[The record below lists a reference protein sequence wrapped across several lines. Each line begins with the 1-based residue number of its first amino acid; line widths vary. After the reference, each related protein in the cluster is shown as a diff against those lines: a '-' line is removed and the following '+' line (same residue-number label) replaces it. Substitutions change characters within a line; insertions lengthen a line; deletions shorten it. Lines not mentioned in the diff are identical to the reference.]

1 MKFNLPA
8 PASVEWYRSGVP
20 GGGQKD
26 AIFNRV
32 KAKLIG
38 GTDDSGTSYFKMHDR
53 QLSGSDADKI
63 IANMKQD
70 EDGYPMLQ
78 TGSTSGEAE
87 REYQEWLIDRY
98 LVSPPPSNTTAE
110 DPGPKDVEVELQVVE
125 IPAPPPESDKPEPL
139 RVTVEAPFVAKKYI
153 KLPRRRTGGIFYRG
167 ATKEVDTAEKVST
180 AQRMGEAFESNLLGP
195 LIKSIQ
201 DPDENTTPAK
211 KREVVRTLVSRKQR
225 ASAITVGKVP
235 QGDNLA
241 EFLGAKIGQSFKMAA
256 QARRADKG
264 LAKEP
269 MFYLGKALKNQFG
282 GDLVNRTKGYLSA
295 NPDDTQDPALSRS
308 QRFAATVKPY
318 MNEQGPLPPPVQ
330 GPQRTGIPGAF
341 DRLAAQFD
349 ELIALRKQKA
359 EQSKV
364 ANEIQQ
370 IEVKE
375 ATEEIKEN
383 NELKKKSVEIKK
395 EFIAFSREQ
404 QGDAEILEVETTAE
418 ERDPM
423 GDTSEIDN
431 RRGDEDKDGEDD
443 GDDDGGGGDEGDD
456 GGPNFRDFLDIGET
470 ALDLF
475 GGRGASV
482 GRRGATR
489 VVRRTALRLGG
500 KRLAQSALARGAQTA
515 VTRVAT
521 GISSR
526 AVVGFLRP
534 IFKRIP
540 IVGGL
545 IDFVVSLALGEPVG
559 RAAAKA
565 IGSTLGAALG
575 SLIPIPGVGTIAGG
589 IVGDLVGGAIYD
601 AVTGGTGSAPPSPR
615 DEADASKREALSEAD
630 STKDMSA
637 GEREA
642 LVTGTR
648 LPDAG
653 GSGSIENV
661 PDDLN
666 DPLGLRAPT
675 KLASGGIMAGEA
687 GPESVF
693 SLSSTEGRKV
703 VDQVSSVQNTSM
715 SALPFILGIVSQVT
729 EAISG
734 PVKPY
739 IQQEIGTLERLFGI
753 ASFNVT
759 KVVGKGV
766 DAVKSVGQ
774 KVGINIP
781 GSGKDGSKG
790 VDPQETMTGADAKT
804 TNVTG
809 IPLGEGNTAQ
819 AAQLLAGLTQRGFSK
834 EEAAAI
840 VGNLWAE
847 SGFKTGARNP
857 SSGAYGL
864 MQWLGG
870 RQDKLIQFAQQNG
883 KEVTDVN
890 LQLDY
895 IAWEL
900 RGGNAYETAQFQ
912 KAMAYGDTVQDKTR
926 GFAYE
931 VERAGAGELASSM
944 PKRVGAAES
953 AYNGSAGA
961 APPNAASTPPTPP
974 TTNPT
979 STNGSNNGGHTA
991 ANPGPIAA
999 TPPPAPNNPDRSTMT
1014 PPGPIQPQKPP
1025 AKVVDLYQ
1033 QAEDHD
1039 FITIQPI
1046 VYEGGGIAGYQK
1058 NVDTGEG
1065 IAQFYFDKTG
1075 QKTTLADLKAARLQT
1090 N

>member
-38 GTDDSGTSYFKMHDR
+38 GKDDSGTSYFKMHDR

-98 LVSPPPSNTTAE
+98 LVSPPPSNTTTE

-167 ATKEVDTAEKVST
+167 ATKEVDTTEKVNT

-201 DPDENTTPAK
+201 DPDEDTTPAK

-235 QGDNLA
+235 QGDSLA

-282 GDLVNRTKGYLSA
+282 GDLANRTKGYFSA
-295 NPDDTQDPALSRS
+295 KPDDTQDPALSRS

-383 NELKKKSVEIKK
+383 NDLKKKSTEIKK

-404 QGDAEILEVETTAE
+404 QSDAELLEVETTAE

-423 GDTSEIDN
+423 ADTSEIDN
-431 RRGDEDKDGEDD
+431 RRDDEDEDGEDNG
-443 GDDDGGGGDEGDD
+443 GDDREGG
-456 GGPNFRDFLDIGET
+456 NRFTDFLDFG
-470 ALDLF
+470 LDLLDGADWM
-475 GGRGASV
+475 GGGASV
-482 GRRGATR
+482 GRRGMGR

-500 KRLAQSALARGAQTA
+500 KRLAKSAA
-515 VTRVAT
+515 VKGTQEVVKRVAT
-521 GISSR
+521 GFSKK
-526 AVVGFLRP
+526 AVIGFLRP

-545 IDFVVSLALGEPVG
+545 IDFVVSLAMGEPIG

-575 SLIPIPGVGTIAGG
+575 SLIPIPGVGTIASG

-601 AVTGGTGSAPPSPR
+601 ALMGGAPPEPTGATEK
-615 DEADASKREALSEAD
+615 EAEA
-630 STKDMSA
+630 A
-637 GEREA
+637 G
-642 LVTGTR
+642 
-648 LPDAG
+648 
-653 GSGSIENV
+653 
-661 PDDLN
+661 
-666 DPLGLRAPT
+666 APT
-675 KLASGGIMAGEA
+675 SYADQSGGLGSPDPVPEEPPEKLASGGIMAGEA

-703 VDQVSSVQNTSM
+703 VDEVSSVQNTSL
-715 SALPFILGIVSQVT
+715 SSLPFILGIVSQVT

-753 ASFNVT
+753 ANFNVT
-759 KVVGKGV
+759 KIVGEGV

-781 GSGKDGSKG
+781 GSGKGGANGVDAQSSMSGQNAAASPAATPFAGDVNMGGGAGTTTAGAVYNYLLSKG
-790 VDPQETMTGADAKT
+790 MSENHAK
-804 TNVTG
+804 G
-809 IPLGEGNTAQ
+809 ITVNIS
-819 AAQLLAGLTQRGFSK
+819 R
-834 EEAAAI
+834 
-840 VGNLWAE
+840 E
-847 SGFKTGARNP
+847 SGFKLGAHGDKGIGGSFGLFQWNMAAGRGGPMMAAVPDWQTNWKGQIDYALQEHRGPEYLRTQFNSAGEAAFWWMDKWEIPAAHIVRQYSPAVYEGMIQKMGLQRGMPEAPP
-857 SSGAYGL
+857 SSLPSAPS
-864 MQWLGG
+864 
-870 RQDKLIQFAQQNG
+870 
-883 KEVTDVN
+883 TTP
-890 LQLDY
+890 
-895 IAWEL
+895 
-900 RGGNAYETAQFQ
+900 TA
-912 KAMAYGDTVQDKTR
+912 
-926 GFAYE
+926 
-931 VERAGAGELASSM
+931 
-944 PKRVGAAES
+944 AA
-953 AYNGSAGA
+953 
-961 APPNAASTPPTPP
+961 
-974 TTNPT
+974 
-979 STNGSNNGGHTA
+979 NNGGHSPS
-991 ANPGPIAA
+991 NPGPIAA
-999 TPPPAPNNPDRSTMT
+999 VPPPAPTNPDRTMQA

-1025 AKVVDLYQ
+1025 AKVVELYQ
-1033 QAEDHD
+1033 QAEDNN

-1046 VYEGGGIAGYQK
+1046 IYEGSNEVIGYQRNTDMGPDAGVAK
-1058 NVDTGEG
+1058 
-1065 IAQFYFDKTG
+1065 FYFDKTG
-1075 QKTTLADLKAARLQT
+1075 ERTTLADLKAARLQT